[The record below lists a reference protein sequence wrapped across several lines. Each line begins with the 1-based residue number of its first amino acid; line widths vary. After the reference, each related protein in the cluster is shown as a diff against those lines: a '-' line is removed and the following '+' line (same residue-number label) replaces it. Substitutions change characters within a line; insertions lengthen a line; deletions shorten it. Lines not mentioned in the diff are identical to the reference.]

1 MSQPAIPTRSTASLG
16 ALVLLCL
23 LVLACQRDE
32 KPAAM
37 TREPTEATVNAG
49 KSIHSL
55 TMQRLDGTD
64 VALGSFAGKVLLIVN
79 TASECGYTPQFEGLQ
94 ALHTRYADQG
104 FAVLGFP
111 SNDFGGQ
118 EPGGPSEIATFCKA
132 RYGVTFPMFAKVETV
147 GAKRS
152 PLYTLLAAQGEPKW
166 NFHKY
171 LIDKHGVAKQAFP
184 SSTRPDS
191 AELQQAIQ
199 AALAAP

>member
-1 MSQPAIPTRSTASLG
+1 
-16 ALVLLCL
+16 
-23 LVLACQRDE
+23 
-32 KPAAM
+32 M

-118 EPGGPSEIATFCKA
+118 EPGGASEIATFCKA
-132 RYGVTFPMFAKVETV
+132 RYGVTFPMFAKIDVNGEN
-147 GAKRS
+147 AD
-152 PLYTLLAAQGEPKW
+152 PLYIYLQNTKRGLLGSKAIKW
-166 NFHKY
+166 NFTKF
-171 LIDKHGVAKQAFP
+171 LIGKDGAVLARFAPNRTPESLQA
-184 SSTRPDS
+184 
-191 AELQQAIQ
+191 EIEK
-199 AALAAP
+199 ALG